1 MTADS
6 TPGARRTAG
15 AAARGAIGRFLGPLK
30 STRRVLAKDAVAGL
44 PGAIGSVP
52 DGMAAAVLAGV
63 NPIFGLYASFIGPI
77 VGGVITGT
85 ELAVIAPTSAAALAA
100 GSTLTHFPA
109 AERPDALFL
118 ITLVA
123 GVLMIVAGAL
133 RFGRYTRFVSNS
145 VMVGFITGVAVNILF
160 GQLPDLTG
168 VQTTGHRAIGKALF
182 VITHPGQID
191 PATTL
196 IGLLAF
202 GLIAVG
208 SRTRF
213 RTAGALLALVVPS
226 VLVVALGLDSVATV
240 AGHGAIPRGVPIPTL
255 PPLRAF
261 DLNLLAGAAAIV
273 MIVLVQGSGVSES
286 TPNPDGSTPDANRDF
301 LAQGFANVASGLFK
315 GQPVGAS
322 VGQTALNV
330 SAGAKT
336 RWASIFSGFW
346 MLVILLAF
354 SGLVGK
360 VALTTLAAILMFA
373 AIGAIKPRSIEL
385 TARTGNISRIALVT
399 TFVAVLL
406 LPIAAAVGIGVAL
419 SLILQLNREALD
431 LNVVRLAQQADGG
444 VTVEPVPAALESG
457 TVVVLDIFGSLLFA
471 GSRTLE
477 ARLPDPAAAHGSA
490 VILRLRGR
498 TNLASTA
505 MQVLARY
512 ARRLDAGG
520 NRLFLSGIE
529 PRLAERLRA
538 SHGLEALG
546 PVELVP
552 ATHMLGESTREAYRQ
567 ALAFV
572 RSAQA

>member
-1 MTADS
+1 MTDPPA
-6 TPGARRTAG
+6 GAPRTAG
-15 AAARGAIGRFLGPLK
+15 GGAWGAFTRFLRPLHT
-30 STRRVLAKDAVAGL
+30 TRGVLAKDAVAGL

-85 ELAVIAPTSAAALAA
+85 EVAVIAPTSAAALAA
-100 GSTLTHFPA
+100 GSTLTHVPA

-118 ITLVA
+118 MTMMAGILMVVA
-123 GVLMIVAGAL
+123 GVL

-145 VMVGFITGVAVNILF
+145 VMVGFITGVAANILF

-168 VQTTGHRAIGKALF
+168 VQASGQRAIGKAVF
-182 VITHPGQID
+182 VLTHPGQID
-191 PATTL
+191 VPTTL
-196 IGLLAF
+196 VGLLAF

-213 RTAGALLALVVPS
+213 RTAVALIALVVPS
-226 VLVVALGLDSVATV
+226 AIVAVFGLDSVATV
-240 AGHGAIPRGVPIPTL
+240 AGNGTIPRGVPAPGL
-255 PPLRAF
+255 PPLSAF
-261 DLNLLAGAAAIV
+261 DLDLLAGAAAIV
-273 MIVLVQGSGVSES
+273 MIVLVQGAGVSES
-286 TPNPDGSTPDANRDF
+286 TPNPDGSTPDTNRDF

-330 SAGAKT
+330 SAGAQT
-336 RWASIFSGFW
+336 RWASIFSGMW

-360 VALTTLAAILMFA
+360 VAITTLAAILMFA
-373 AIGAIKPRSIEL
+373 AIGAIKPDSIEL
-385 TARTGNISRIALVT
+385 TARTGNISRIALMT

-419 SLILQLNREALD
+419 SLMLQLNREALD
-431 LNVVRLAQQADGG
+431 LSVVRLVPQADDN
-444 VTVEPVPAALESG
+444 VTVESVPAVLESG
-457 TVVVLDIFGSLLFA
+457 TVVALDIFGSLLFA

-477 ARLPDPAAAHGSA
+477 TRLPDPGTAHGSA

-520 NRLFLSGIE
+520 NRLFLSGVE
-529 PRLAERLRA
+529 PKLAERLRK
-538 SHGLEALG
+538 SHGLDAIG
-546 PVELVP
+546 PVELVR
-552 ATHMLGESTREAYRQ
+552 ATNVLGESTREAYRQ

-572 RSAQA
+572 RDAKS

>member
-1 MTADS
+1 MSDP
-6 TPGARRTAG
+6 TPGAPQKAG
-15 AAARGAIGRFLGPLK
+15 GGARDAVIRFVRPLR
-30 STRRVLAKDAVAGL
+30 SNRRVLTKDAVAGL

-100 GSTLTHFPA
+100 GSTLAHIPA
-109 AERPDALFL
+109 ADRPDALFL
-118 ITLVA
+118 MTLLA
-123 GVLMIVAGAL
+123 GVLMAVAGVL

-145 VMVGFITGVAVNILF
+145 VMVGFITGVATNILF

-168 VQTTGHRAIGKALF
+168 VQASGSRAIGKAVHVL
-182 VITHPGQID
+182 THPGQID
-191 PATTL
+191 LATTL

-202 GLIAVG
+202 ALIAAG

-213 RTAGALLALVVPS
+213 RTAAALLALVVPS
-226 VLVVALGLDSVATV
+226 VLVAVLGLDSVATV
-240 AGHGAIPRGVPIPTL
+240 AGHGAIPRGVPVPTL

-261 DLNLLAGAAAIV
+261 NLNLLAGAAAIV
-273 MIVLVQGSGVSES
+273 MIVLVQGAGVSES

-322 VGQTALNV
+322 VGQTALNL

-336 RWASIFSGFW
+336 RWASIFSGLW

-406 LPIAAAVGIGVAL
+406 LPIAAAVGIGVVL

-431 LNVVRLAQQADGG
+431 LNVVRLVPQPDDN
-444 VTVEPVPAALESG
+444 VTVEPVPAVLESG
-457 TVVVLDIFGSLLFA
+457 TVVALDVFGSLLFA

-477 ARLPDPAAAHGSA
+477 TRLPDPAGAHGSA

-498 TNLASTA
+498 THLASTA
-505 MQVLARY
+505 LQVLARY
-512 ARRLDAGG
+512 AQRLDRGG
-520 NRLFLSGIE
+520 NRLFLSGVE
-529 PRLAERLRA
+529 PALAERLRA

-546 PVELVP
+546 PVELVR
-552 ATHMLGESTREAYRQ
+552 ATHVLGESTREAYRE

-572 RSAQA
+572 RDTKA